1 MNWAF
6 QKDQREDTSSHFHIF
21 VGDLASEFNDAALF
35 EAFKQCPG
43 CSEARVMWDH
53 TTNRSK
59 GYGFVAF
66 RWVPVRLTLNI
77 VVDMEYAA
85 SMHAFWTLHLCSTRG
100 TTAYA
105 KNHSFAACS
114 CSCLACQVLGSACIS
129 QVGGGSR
136 VLSTP

>member
-66 RWVPVRLTLNI
+66 RCVPARRANLFAIANV
-77 VVDMEYAA
+77 EYAGNVRIMVVCA
-85 SMHAFWTLHLCSTRG
+85 GTSAFCRRLFYPQPAAEGCACLLLGVLDYRKCCRG
-100 TTAYA
+100 REWR
-105 KNHSFAACS
+105 AC
-114 CSCLACQVLGSACIS
+114 
-129 QVGGGSR
+129 
-136 VLSTP
+136 